1 MKRRNEVTQEPGRM
15 QGELRNINIL
25 RIAREGDPEKEIRG
39 EKNCQRESTHQVLI
53 FLPPVSDSPESFKK
67 RKKIKI

>member
-1 MKRRNEVTQEPGRM
+1 M

-39 EKNCQRESTHQVLI
+39 EKKLPKGIYIPSINFSLTSVRFSREL
-53 FLPPVSDSPESFKK
+53 
-67 RKKIKI
+67 